1 MLLLGCLSIIP
12 AAAQRNLSGI
22 VCDSNGE
29 PLIGATVSVEG
40 RKGLGAVTDLSG
52 KYQLRLP
59 EKHQT
64 YILKVRFVGYVTE
77 SRSISPQDRTA
88 DFRLKEDA
96 IGMET
101 VVVTGTRTP
110 KRLKEVPVI
119 TRVITLDDIRKTD
132 ATNIVDVLDMEMP
145 AIETSYSM
153 DMQPSLN
160 IQGFSGN
167 AVLFLVDGERLAG
180 ETMNDVDFSRL
191 NMDNV

>member
-119 TRVITLDDIRKTD
+119 TRVITLDDIRKQMLPTLSMFLKWKCRPLKHHIQWTCSHHSTFRGS
-132 ATNIVDVLDMEMP
+132 AGMPYCFWSME
-145 AIETSYSM
+145 
-153 DMQPSLN
+153 
-160 IQGFSGN
+160 
-167 AVLFLVDGERLAG
+167 
-180 ETMNDVDFSRL
+180 
-191 NMDNV
+191 NVWQAKP